1 MWWMSSQLPVQAVQ
15 CARVCSNCVH
25 CLSSRTCVSP
35 FGSIC
40 LTSAY
45 FWGKQSTYSDSDS
58 GLVWLAGNNNNN
70 SIWVSISIATDR
82 QNTMRL
88 WLPQLFASIREYEQL
103 VESNQTESTS
113 TSICVI
119 IDYSVNR
126 TKSQLA
132 QALGNSDMECTV
144 NVSPASYTNNLIVA
158 AAGLFSYMLAG
169 FLVNLVG
176 FKRIMCKCDRNRRG
190 KIMFIIFVYFFAGL
204 GLLTAGSCA
213 IGMYWSS
220 SSATTVAL
228 ASIFTTMGSISA
240 TSVLSASL
248 NMFPTALR

>member
-1 MWWMSSQLPVQAVQ
+1 MRFHFDCNRQ
-15 CARVCSNCVH
+15 
-25 CLSSRTCVSP
+25 RT
-35 FGSIC
+35 
-40 LTSAY
+40 
-45 FWGKQSTYSDSDS
+45 
-58 GLVWLAGNNNNN
+58 
-70 SIWVSISIATDR
+70 TDR

-88 WLPQLFASIREYEQL
+88 WLPQLFASIREYGQL
-103 VESNQTESTS
+103 VESNQTESAS

-132 QALGNSDMECTV
+132 QALDNPDMECTV

-176 FKRIMCKCDRNRRG
+176 FKRIMCKCDRHRIRR

-204 GLLTAGSCA
+204 GLLTAGTCA

-220 SSATTVAL
+220 SPATTVAL
-228 ASIFTTMGSISA
+228 ASIFNTMGSISA

>member
-1 MWWMSSQLPVQAVQ
+1 
-15 CARVCSNCVH
+15 
-25 CLSSRTCVSP
+25 
-35 FGSIC
+35 
-40 LTSAY
+40 
-45 FWGKQSTYSDSDS
+45 
-58 GLVWLAGNNNNN
+58 
-70 SIWVSISIATDR
+70 
-82 QNTMRL
+82 MRL

-132 QALGNSDMECTV
+132 QALDNSDMECTV

-176 FKRIMCKCDRNRRG
+176 FKRIMCKCDRHRNLGEG
-190 KIMFIIFVYFFAGL
+190 KL
-204 GLLTAGSCA
+204 CLLFSCISLQA
-213 IGMYWSS
+213 WASS
-220 SSATTVAL
+220 PPAL
-228 ASIFTTMGSISA
+228 VPLACTGPAHRPRLWHLHPYSPPWAASRPHRC
-240 TSVLSASL
+240 L
-248 NMFPTALR
+248 ALRSICSPQRCGN